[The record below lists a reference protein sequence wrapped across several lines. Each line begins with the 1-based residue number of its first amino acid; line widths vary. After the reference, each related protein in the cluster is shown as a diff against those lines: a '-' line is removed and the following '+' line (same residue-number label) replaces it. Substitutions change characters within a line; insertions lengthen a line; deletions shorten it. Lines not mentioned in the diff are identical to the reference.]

1 MRISHALTATAL
13 ALTLTCCAP
22 PPPAPAPA
30 PPPPPPPAAPAPAP
44 TSWQDA
50 PLTPGSWRYQAGEAL
65 FYGGSNSGTAIFRIR
80 CNTQRRTVMFIPAP
94 QTMPV
99 AGGSVAITT
108 TFAARTVAATAS
120 PEGVAAEIAAFDG
133 FVDGVAYSRG
143 RIMIGLPMGDRLI
156 LPAWPEIARVIEDC
170 RQ

>member
-1 MRISHALTATAL
+1 MRILHALAATAL
-13 ALTLTCCAP
+13 ALTLTRCAP
-22 PPPAPAPA
+22 APPATAPA

-94 QTMPV
+94 QTMPS
-99 AGGSVAITT
+99 GGNLTITT
-108 TFAARTVAATAS
+108 TFAARTVAPTAS
-120 PEGVAAEIAAFDG
+120 PEGVTAEIAAFDS
-133 FVDGVAYSRG
+133 FLDGVAYSRG

>member
-1 MRISHALTATAL
+1 M
-13 ALTLTCCAP
+13 
-22 PPPAPAPA
+22 
-30 PPPPPPPAAPAPAP
+30 
-44 TSWQDA
+44 
-50 PLTPGSWRYQAGEAL
+50 
-65 FYGGSNSGTAIFRIR
+65 FYGGSDSGTAIFRIR

-94 QTMPV
+94 QTMPS
-99 AGGSVAITT
+99 GGSLTITT

-120 PEGVAAEIAAFDG
+120 PEGVTAEIAAFDS
-133 FVDGVAYSRG
+133 FLDGVAYSRG

>member
-1 MRISHALTATAL
+1 MRISHALAATAL
-13 ALTLTCCAP
+13 ALTLTRCAP
-22 PPPAPAPA
+22 APPATAPA
-30 PPPPPPPAAPAPAP
+30 PPPPPPPAAPALAP

-94 QTMPV
+94 QTMPS
-99 AGGSVAITT
+99 GGNLTITT

-120 PEGVAAEIAAFDG
+120 PEGVTAEIAAFDS
-133 FVDGVAYSRG
+133 FLDGVAYSRG

-156 LPAWPEIARVIEDC
+156 LPAWPEIAHVIEDC